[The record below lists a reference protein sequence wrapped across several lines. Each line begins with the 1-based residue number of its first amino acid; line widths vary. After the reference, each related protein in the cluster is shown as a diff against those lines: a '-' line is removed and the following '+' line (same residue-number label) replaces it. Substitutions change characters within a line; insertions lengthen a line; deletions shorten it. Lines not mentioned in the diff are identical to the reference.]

1 MGKIKVLAILEVEE
15 DFIADDSKTQY
26 LKVENA
32 DISIGQDMV
41 LSFSELQ
48 IDLYHREVT
57 RNGTVI
63 GLTDLEFRMLHY
75 LASQPGRVFTYQ
87 QIYEAVWGEEY
98 AREKG
103 IIMTHIRHIRQK
115 LKSEGDSFNYI
126 ENIRGVGY
134 RFKRVVTDSS

>member
-41 LSFSELQ
+41 LSFPELQ

-57 RNGTVI
+57 RNGTI
-63 GLTDLEFRMLHY
+63 IDLTDLEFRLLHY

-87 QIYEAVWGEEY
+87 QIFEAVWGEKY
-98 AREKG
+98 MDNNNTVMAHIGRLREKMKERAKNPKF
-103 IIMTHIRHIRQK
+103 IKTVW
-115 LKSEGDSFNYI
+115 
-126 ENIRGVGY
+126 GVGY
-134 RFKRVVTDSS
+134 TIEK